1 MNAGSTGPALDM
13 AIIQASFLS
22 DCLQRS
28 VHFNAIL
35 PVDPMLPEMY
45 RAPLKSLYL
54 LHGYSGSCDDWF
66 TRHSLGKLS
75 ERNNLAI
82 FLPNSENHFYVD
94 DVQRS
99 DMYGEFIG
107 REFIE
112 FTRKIFPL
120 SHDRDDTIIG
130 GISMGGYGSLRNGLK
145 YNDVFGYIV
154 AISPAII
161 LNEITGPE
169 FRPTIQGATIGYYES
184 VFGNLDTVHERDVDV
199 FWLSKRMKENGESFP
214 DIYIACG
221 ANDALVFEA
230 RRYHEFLTE
239 LGVPHVYDECPG
251 THDELFF
258 DPHLKA
264 GLARLDLD
272 RVPEFRNPLWVD

>member
-1 MNAGSTGPALDM
+1 M

-22 DCLQRS
+22 DCLQRR

-35 PVDPMLPEMY
+35 PVDPMFPEFARY
-45 RAPLKSLYL
+45 PLKSAYF

-66 TRHSLGKLS
+66 TRHSLGKIS
-75 ERNNLAI
+75 EMNNLAI

-94 DVQRS
+94 DMQRS

-107 REFIE
+107 REFID
-112 FTRKIFPL
+112 FTRKIFPV
-120 SHDRDDTIIG
+120 SDAREDTIIG

-145 YNDVFGYIV
+145 YSDTFGHIV

-161 LNEITGPE
+161 LNEITGPD
-169 FRPTIQGATIGYYES
+169 FRPTIHGETIGYYES
-184 VFGNLDTVHERDVDV
+184 VFGSISEVL
-199 FWLSKRMKENGESFP
+199 ESDMNIFKLAKDLKSEGSAFP

-221 ANDALVFEA
+221 SNDVLVYET
-230 RRYHEFLTE
+230 RRFHNHLSE
-239 LGVPHVYDECPG
+239 LKIPHVYDEGPG

-258 DPHLKA
+258 GPHLSA
-264 GLARLDLD
+264 GIARIDLD
-272 RVPEFRNPLWVD
+272 RLPEFRNPLWTDD